1 MLKNDGD
8 KVTMCI
14 VLDKALIAALDEKA
28 KALCLNRSAC
38 ARMILSQQLLSDSKP
53 QGGEFP

>member
-14 VLDKALIAALDEKA
+14 VLDKSLIAALDEKA
-28 KALCLNRSAC
+28 KTLCLNRSAY
-38 ARMILSQQLLSDSKP
+38 ARMILSQQLLAESKP
-53 QGGEFP
+53 QETESP